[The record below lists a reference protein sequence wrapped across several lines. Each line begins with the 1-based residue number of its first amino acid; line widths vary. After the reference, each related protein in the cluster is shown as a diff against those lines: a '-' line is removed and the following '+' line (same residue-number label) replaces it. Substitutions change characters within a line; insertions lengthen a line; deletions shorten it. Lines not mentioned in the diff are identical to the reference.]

1 MRKTVGLVIVTLLL
15 VGECWAGGC
24 NCPYTDERR
33 CIAWYCSTT
42 EWQNCALLQNR
53 DYGCDLESQ
62 TIQRGTFGEITAV
75 TNNSQQQKWQQ
86 TQDNQKPKTQSTCD
100 PYDAER
106 TCTQEEIDDLSQN
119 SYFSW
124 LQGVQSKKA
133 DIDLIE
139 VTDEELTNDEID
151 ETSEEESQNKEENPD
166 WTEENVE
173 EQQDEWEDEA
183 LEENGDMDWIIAWK
197 EESTT
202 AEQKQQN
209 PETVKAKSNL
219 GIKMNSDCLVHGGCS
234 LDVYKTL
241 WMRADSW
248 NEDRTSVLSFFQ
260 DIIGAA
266 TFFIGTIVTI
276 AFVWSGF
283 QCILAGRNGD
293 SSGRA
298 KALKG
303 MLYSIVGLIIV
314 MSSYAIIRLVQYL
327 AATGW

>member
-1 MRKTVGLVIVTLLL
+1 M
-15 VGECWAGGC
+15 
-24 NCPYTDERR
+24 
-33 CIAWYCSTT
+33 
-42 EWQNCALLQNR
+42 
-53 DYGCDLESQ
+53 
-62 TIQRGTFGEITAV
+62 
-75 TNNSQQQKWQQ
+75 
-86 TQDNQKPKTQSTCD
+86 
-100 PYDAER
+100 
-106 TCTQEEIDDLSQN
+106 
-119 SYFSW
+119 
-124 LQGVQSKKA
+124 
-133 DIDLIE
+133 
-139 VTDEELTNDEID
+139 
-151 ETSEEESQNKEENPD
+151 
-166 WTEENVE
+166 
-173 EQQDEWEDEA
+173 
-183 LEENGDMDWIIAWK
+183 
-197 EESTT
+197 
-202 AEQKQQN
+202 
-209 PETVKAKSNL
+209 KAKSNL

-241 WMRADSW
+241 WMRADSG

-327 AATGW
+327 AATGG